1 MSFYSIAFV
10 IFMILLF
17 MVLLVIKQ
25 EKVRQDILLIAS
37 YLFYAYADYHFIAI
51 LLLQT
56 VIAYSFAIIIDKKR
70 KEENSK
76 SVLIIGLTLSI
87 GILAILKYANF
98 FITSFQ
104 NKAWELNVILPMGIS
119 FYTFQAVS
127 YIVDVYQNKQVVE
140 KSFKK
145 VALYIG
151 FFPQITSGPIVK
163 SHDFFRQL
171 KKEHPARL
179 SNIVEGCQIFLMGLV
194 KKIVIADRLGRSVDA
209 VYIAPMAY
217 SGWSIFLAV
226 IAYSIQ
232 IYCDFSGYSDMAI
245 GIARSLG
252 YDLGTNFN
260 VPYIAHNPSEFWRR
274 WHISLSSWFR
284 EYVYF
289 PLGGSRKGLKRTCLN
304 LFIIML
310 LSGLWHGAGWTFIL
324 WGVYHGMGMAIH
336 RLFTEIVNNTD
347 LHIKSIIGKRA
358 VSGLSILST
367 FLFVNIG
374 WILFRADSIETVRI
388 ILYRICTMADGVSY
402 TYSYTYIFALLI
414 VIVNIYVLIKKKGEA
429 SYVLL
434 NYNKFSSWF
443 ILWSVILLTLA
454 FFYSGDTAFI
464 YRQF

>member
-1 MSFYSIAFV
+1 MSFCSIEFV

-17 MVLLVIKQ
+17 VVLLLIKQ
-25 EKVRQDILLIAS
+25 EKARQNILLVTS

-56 VIAYSFAIIIDKKR
+56 VIAYSFAKIIDSKR

-76 SVLIIGLTLSI
+76 FALIIGLTLSI
-87 GILAILKYANF
+87 EILAILKYANYY
-98 FITSFQ
+98 INLLSIKQ
-104 NKAWELNVILPMGIS
+104 VGINIILPMGIS

-127 YIVDVYQNKQVVE
+127 YIIDVYQNKQTVE

-163 SHDFFRQL
+163 SHDFFEQL
-171 KKEHPARL
+171 KQEHPVRL
-179 SNIVEGCQIFLMGLV
+179 SNIVEGSQVFLMGLV
-194 KKIVIADRLGRSVDA
+194 KKIVIADRLGRAVDA
-209 VYIAPMAY
+209 VYAAPMAY
-217 SGWSIFLAV
+217 SGWSILLATF
-226 IAYSIQ
+226 AYSIQ

-245 GIARSLG
+245 GVARSLG
-252 YDLGTNFN
+252 YDLGKNFN

-289 PLGGSRKGLKRTCLN
+289 PLGGSRKGLKRTCFN

-324 WGVYHGMGMAIH
+324 WGVYHGMGMVIH
-336 RLFTEIVNNTD
+336 RLFTEIVNNKY
-347 LHIKSIIGKRA
+347 LHIKSIIGKRVA
-358 VSGLSILST
+358 GGLSILST
-367 FLFVNIG
+367 FLFVNVG

-388 ILYRICTMADGVSY
+388 ILHRMFTWADGVRY
-402 TYSYTYIFALLI
+402 TYSYTYIFAFLI

-434 NYNKFSSWF
+434 NYDKFSSWF
-443 ILWSVILLTLA
+443 ILWSIILLTLA